1 MEFKVGD
8 KVGLNVCV
16 REEDDLSSPWKVRYY
31 TIYDCYFPAIVAKIV
46 SINKK
51 QVKVAIDHFLDEDG
65 NATQDSYYEDY
76 VLDSFLYGEDDE
88 DDDENEDENEDEKE
102 LFVNQKYLVSVED
115 FQKIVKKAWEDRK
128 SLTSALEEKYK
139 KLQEEFAEI
148 NALAKNNDYL
158 LKEFDCSSC
167 LKDFIDQAG
176 WSSSSM
182 DC

>member
-8 KVGLNVCV
+8 KVGLNVCAG
-16 REEDDLSSPWKVRYY
+16 EEDDSSSPWKVRYY
-31 TIYDCYFPAIVAKIV
+31 TIYDCYFPAIVATIV

-51 QVKVAIDHFLDEDG
+51 QVKVAIDHFLDKNG

-76 VLDSFLYGEDDE
+76 VLDSFLDGEDDE
-88 DDDENEDENEDEKE
+88 ELDDEE
-102 LFVNQKYLVSVED
+102 LFVDQKHLVSVED

-128 SLTSALEEKYK
+128 SLASTLEEKYK
-139 KLQEEFAEI
+139 KLQEEFAKI
-148 NALAKNNDYL
+148 NALAIENGCL
-158 LKEFDCSSC
+158 LKEFDSSYC
-167 LKDFIDQAG
+167 LRNFIDQAG